1 MSSEEQPAV
10 FTVSDIN
17 SMIRDLFDGV
27 FHPLWVTG
35 EVGNLTL
42 HRSGHVYLTLKD
54 SSSQLRA
61 VYFSG
66 AAACSAMKLREGM
79 KIEAFG
85 RLSVY
90 SARGEYQ
97 LTVRT
102 IRPFG
107 LGDLQLKFEELKRRL
122 AAEGLFDE
130 ANKKPIPFL
139 PRRIAVVTSTEGAA
153 LHDFLRISLSRFP
166 GLHIRIVP
174 APVQGKT
181 AAPKLAEALRLI
193 NRENAA
199 DVIVLTRGGG
209 SLEDLWPFNEEVL
222 ARAIADSAIPV
233 VSAVGHEID
242 FTISDFAAD
251 LRAPTPS
258 GAAEM
263 IVPEFHTLR
272 EGIDSF
278 SARLRTAALL
288 QWEQSRARVEAACG
302 SRAFLDLSYQLDELT
317 QRLDRDLSEAQDTLE
332 RAVERAEGNLSR
344 ALAELEAYSPFGVL
358 KRGYAVVTGPGG
370 HVISSVR
377 NAAAGD
383 MVAIRVA
390 DGAFTARVDD
400 SKASK

>member
-1 MSSEEQPAV
+1 MSEEHPPV
-10 FTVSDIN
+10 FTVSDVN
-17 SMIRDLFDGV
+17 FMVRDLIDGA
-27 FHPLWVTG
+27 FRSLWVTG

-42 HRSGHVYLTLKD
+42 HRSGHVYMTLKD
-54 SSSQLRA
+54 PSSQLRA
-61 VYFSG
+61 VYFGG
-66 AAACSAMKLREGM
+66 AAVCSAMKLREGM
-79 KIEAFG
+79 KVEAYG
-85 RLSVY
+85 KLSVY

-107 LGDLQLKFEELKRRL
+107 LGDLQLKFEELKRTL

-130 ANKKPIPFL
+130 SRKKPIPFL

-153 LHDFLRISLSRFP
+153 LHDFLRISLARFP

-181 AAPKLAEALRLI
+181 AAPKLAEALRFI

-222 ARAIADSAIPV
+222 ARAIAESSIPV

-242 FTISDFAAD
+242 FTIADFAAD

-263 IVPEFHTLR
+263 IVPESRALQ

-278 SARLRTAALL
+278 STRLRTAALL
-288 QWEQSRARVEAACG
+288 QWEQARARVDAACG
-302 SRAFLDLSYQLDELT
+302 SRAFLDVSYQLDELT
-317 QRLDRDLSEAQDTLE
+317 QRLDRDLSEAEDALD
-332 RAVERAEGNLSR
+332 RAIERAEKDLDR
-344 ALAELEAYSPFGVL
+344 ARAELEAYSPFGVL

-370 HVISSVR
+370 HVISSIRDAVPG
-377 NAAAGD
+377 NT
-383 MVAIRVA
+383 VAIRVA
-390 DGAFTARVDD
+390 DGSFAAKVSDPENPE
-400 SKASK
+400 